1 MALFGVSGV
10 ALTTYFLSSDLSGP
24 FHDNLVPELIGF
36 CIEGFFLV
44 GLLSLIQDARE
55 RARRR
60 ELWLS
65 LRGSLRG
72 WRPTPNP
79 RRPGSWNRTWTAFP
93 DSCANWR
100 KVA

>member
-1 MALFGVSGV
+1 MQTKRALLVTPMAIFGLSGV
-10 ALTTYFLSSDLSGP
+10 ALTIYFLATDLSGP

-36 CIEGFFLV
+36 TLEGFFLV
-44 GLLSLIQDARE
+44 GLLSLIQNSRE

-72 WRPTPNP
+72 IL
-79 RRPGSWNRTWTAFP
+79 
-93 DSCANWR
+93 
-100 KVA
+100 